1 MLKQDEIDKLTDY
14 LSTLFSSDSIAVLQH
29 PEEDNVA
36 LVAKDQNFFA
46 RIDRDEDEGELSYNF
61 SKEIP
66 DQPFDELNA
75 SVKEIFNSQAVEVRR
90 RPNKSDSAEIYKGEE
105 FLGVLYDDDDAGD
118 GMQIFNMAILDIDL
132 EGDFDADDE
141 DDA

>member
-14 LSTLFSSDSIAVLQH
+14 LSALFSSDAIVVLQQ
-29 PEEDNVA
+29 PEEDDAA

-66 DQPFDELNA
+66 DQPHDEMNGA
-75 SVKEIFNSQAVEVRR
+75 VKEIFNSQAVEVRR
-90 RPNKSDSAEIYKGEE
+90 RPNKTDSAEIYRGDE

-132 EGDFDADDE
+132 EGDFDMDDE
-141 DDA
+141 DEA